1 MHTITQINENIYRL
15 EIPYKDIF
23 TTVFLVKTDEGFLLF
38 DAASYDE
45 DIDNYIVPFFNEY
58 NVTGENLKYV
68 FISHNHTDH
77 AGGLGAFMKAFPDT
91 CIISRH
97 PDIIERFKGYNTLMP
112 EENTVI
118 LKDLKVIT
126 IIGHT
131 GDSSGILD
139 MRTNT
144 LISGDGLQLY
154 GIFGSGK
161 WGSNIYFP
169 DTHIHEVNKLKKMEI
184 DHILTAHD
192 YQPYGFSYDGKE
204 AVQNALDACIE
215 PLYKVRDM
223 ILANPDLTDE
233 EICALYNQEKTP
245 TLGEHVVTQVRKK
258 LL

>member
-1 MHTITQINENIYRL
+1 MKSITKINENIIRL
-15 EIPYKDIF
+15 TIPYKDIY
-23 TTVFLVKTDEGFLLF
+23 TTIYAIKTDGGYVLF
-38 DAASYDE
+38 DSASYDE
-45 DIDNYIVPFFNEY
+45 DIDAYVIPFLNEL
-58 NVTGENLKYV
+58 NVTKEELKYV

-77 AGGLGAFMKAFPDT
+77 AGGLGAFMKAFPNT

-97 PDIIERFKGYNTLMP
+97 PDIIERFKGYNTLLP
-112 EENTVI
+112 QEESVI
-118 LKDLKVIT
+118 LNDLKIVT

-131 GDSSGILD
+131 ADSSAILD

-144 LISGDGLQLY
+144 LISGDGLQLH

-161 WGSNIYFP
+161 WGSNISFP
-169 DTHIHEVNKLKKMEI
+169 DTHIHEVNKLMQMEI
-184 DHILTAHD
+184 EHILTAHD
-192 YQPYGFSYDGKE
+192 YHPYGNSYVGKE
-204 AVQNALDACIE
+204 NVQNALNACIE

-223 ILANPDLTDE
+223 IINNHSLSDE